1 MSVVSQLRVVRE
13 RFRISHPAPLERQ
26 IIDEFTLKNETDEF
40 IQDVFLIDL
49 PLMLGLEVLDEN
61 NKRLSFLPNSEVR
74 RILEETI
81 NDNEQVDALIT
92 QFLRHHG
99 SYFLWIRLTT
109 HDRIFPGD
117 YKIIRLKYLSREK
130 PQVPKIV
137 STLYDLARYTF
148 NISKTRNQNYDI
160 FINIQAPAGCNLKHR
175 ASANEG
181 NHRLTEIDGFYQT
194 RLDSFVQIR
203 IPNRDSEITCE
214 IGYDI
219 QPPRLEKRFV
229 SLTLILLYV
238 ASILLVTLTLSE
250 KFESINE
257 FLTNSFNSILGEQLV
272 TGLKIMAN
280 GILKRVFEIAGGIIA
295 TSVAIAGL
303 VRNPLFARARWF
315 YIGTTAL
322 GIISFIIKGG

>member
-1 MSVVSQLRVVRE
+1 LSIVSQLRVVRE
-13 RFRISHPAPLERQ
+13 RFWISHPTPLERQ

-130 PQVPKIV
+130 SQ
-137 STLYDLARYTF
+137 
-148 NISKTRNQNYDI
+148 
-160 FINIQAPAGCNLKHR
+160 
-175 ASANEG
+175 
-181 NHRLTEIDGFYQT
+181 
-194 RLDSFVQIR
+194 
-203 IPNRDSEITCE
+203 
-214 IGYDI
+214 
-219 QPPRLEKRFV
+219 
-229 SLTLILLYV
+229 
-238 ASILLVTLTLSE
+238 
-250 KFESINE
+250 
-257 FLTNSFNSILGEQLV
+257 
-272 TGLKIMAN
+272 
-280 GILKRVFEIAGGIIA
+280 
-295 TSVAIAGL
+295 
-303 VRNPLFARARWF
+303 VRNGRQYCPSCRIYLS
-315 YIGTTAL
+315 I
-322 GIISFIIKGG
+322 